1 MTTTKNRLA
10 GGASRLPAI
19 YAPTWGAPGL
29 MRGPT
34 IPRQA
39 DDGAGAGAGDDDA
52 RPDEALEKLKA
63 NNAKLLKEAADARK
77 AKADL
82 EAWKA
87 AREADDALAQEE
99 ADKKAG
105 EFAKVEAKLKGE
117 ADDYRAKYEKLV
129 GDRAL
134 KDALIEAK
142 IDDTYKPAV
151 EALLREKGIKLTKDG
166 EAQINSQPVAE
177 FVKEWA
183 ASDAGKPFILNG
195 NSGGGA
201 NGGGGGGGNAEPN
214 PWKTETRN
222 LTKQGEILRSDP
234 TKAERLKREAGVS

>member
-1 MTTTKNRLA
+1 MADDNNDQTGGDDSRLA
-10 GGASRLPAI
+10 
-19 YAPTWGAPGL
+19 
-29 MRGPT
+29 
-34 IPRQA
+34 
-39 DDGAGAGAGDDDA
+39 DA
-52 RPDEALEKLKA
+52 ALEKLKA
-63 NNAKLLKEAADARK
+63 NNAKLLKEAAEARK

-87 AREADDALAQEE
+87 EREEIDAKAQEE

-105 EFAKVEAKLKGE
+105 EFAKLEAKLAAE
-117 ADDYRAKYEKLV
+117 RDDYKGRYEKLV

-151 EALLREKGIKLTKDG
+151 EALLREKGIRLTKDG
-166 EAQINSQPVAE
+166 EAQINGQPVAD

-201 NGGGGGGGNAEPN
+201 EGGRTSGAKPLSELG
-214 PWKTETRN
+214 
-222 LTKQGEILRSDP
+222 D
-234 TKAERLKREAGVS
+234 AERLQLAREGKLRPLTGA

>member
-1 MTTTKNRLA
+1 M
-10 GGASRLPAI
+10 
-19 YAPTWGAPGL
+19 
-29 MRGPT
+29 
-34 IPRQA
+34 A
-39 DDGAGAGAGDDDA
+39 DDNNTDPVDDDV
-52 RPDEALEKLKA
+52 RDDSALEKLKA
-63 NNAKLLKEAADARK
+63 NNAKLLKEAADARR
-77 AKADL
+77 
-82 EAWKA
+82 KA
-87 AREADDALAQEE
+87 AEAEAKVAEREAADALIQEE

-105 EFAKVEAKLKGE
+105 EFAKLEAKLKGE
-117 ADDYRAKYEKLV
+117 ADDYRGKYEKLV

-151 EALLREKGIKLTKDG
+151 EALLREKGVKLTKEG
-166 EAQINSQPVAE
+166 EAQINGQPVAD

-201 NGGGGGGGNAEPN
+201 QGGGGGSDSEPN
-214 PWKTETRN
+214 PWKADTRN
-222 LTKQGEILRSDP
+222 LTKQGQILRSDP

>member
-1 MTTTKNRLA
+1 MSDDNNDQS
-10 GGASRLPAI
+10 GDDESRL
-19 YAPTWGAPGL
+19 
-29 MRGPT
+29 
-34 IPRQA
+34 
-39 DDGAGAGAGDDDA
+39 
-52 RPDEALEKLKA
+52 DEAALEKLKA
-63 NNAKLLKEAADARK
+63 NNAKLLKEATEARK

-87 AREADDALAQEE
+87 EREEADAKAQEE

-105 EFAKVEAKLKGE
+105 EFAKLEAKLAAE
-117 ADDYRAKYEKLV
+117 RDDYKGRYEKLV

-166 EAQINSQPVAE
+166 EAQINGQPVAD

-195 NSGGGA
+195 NSGGDA
-201 NGGGGGGGNAEPN
+201 KGGSGGGGNAEPN
-214 PWKTETRN
+214 PWKAETRN